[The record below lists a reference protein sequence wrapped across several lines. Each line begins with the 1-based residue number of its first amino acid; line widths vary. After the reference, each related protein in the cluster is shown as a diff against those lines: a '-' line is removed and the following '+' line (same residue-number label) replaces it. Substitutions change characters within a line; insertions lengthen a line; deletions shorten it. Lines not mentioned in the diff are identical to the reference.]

1 LFEVS
6 NAVFDFCHIIWA
18 WQGLFH
24 QPQMPA
30 PLHLAGP
37 VLLASQLPRIPRFMT
52 RLQRRIVENPMSILD
67 KSLNLQAEIDAVA
80 AICELIDRARWTTVM
95 QGNTT
100 ASSTGH
106 GSETGGS

>member
-1 LFEVS
+1 LIEVS

-24 QPQMPA
+24 EPQIPA

-37 VLLASQLPRIPRFMT
+37 VLLVSQLPRIPQIMN

-80 AICELIDRARWTTVM
+80 AICELIDRARWATVM
-95 QGNTT
+95 HGTTT
-100 ASSTGH
+100 ASSTSH